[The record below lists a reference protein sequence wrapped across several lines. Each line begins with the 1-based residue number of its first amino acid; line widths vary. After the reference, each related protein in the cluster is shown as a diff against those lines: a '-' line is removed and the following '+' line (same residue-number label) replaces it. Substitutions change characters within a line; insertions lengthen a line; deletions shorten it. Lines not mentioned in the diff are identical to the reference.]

1 MVGRVS
7 HRLCQLTLPA
17 GTPRILSSSPIEQNQ
32 STTRSRLRVA
42 LACAV
47 ALAASVGLGCHDR
60 ECEAARLELAQT
72 WETLRDTATSR
83 QQIPEGINLTDGERD
98 DRVTT
103 WKGIEERAELI
114 RSSFGTPQV
123 TWPSADKARKELAG
137 LFSPLQTKD
146 EPVTRGFALT
156 LGEADKQM
164 SAYRGQCQ

>member
-1 MVGRVS
+1 MVGRES
-7 HRLCQLTLPA
+7 LRLCQLTF
-17 GTPRILSSSPIEQNQ
+17 SS
-32 STTRSRLRVA
+32 RADRLLRAFSVA
-42 LACAV
+42 ALGAC
-47 ALAASVGLGCHDR
+47 LGLGCHDR

-83 QQIPEGINLTDGERD
+83 QQIPEGINLTEGERD
-98 DRVTT
+98 ERVKT
-103 WKGIEERAELI
+103 WKGIEERAELL

-123 TWPSADKARKELAG
+123 TWPSADKARKELAA

>member
-1 MVGRVS
+1 MVGRVA
-7 HRLCQLTLPA
+7 HRICQLD
-17 GTPRILSSSPIEQNQ
+17 LSA
-32 STTRSRLRVA
+32 STRRVNA
-42 LACAV
+42 LTCAL
-47 ALAASVGLGCHDR
+47 ALAAGVGLGCHDR

-83 QQIPEGINLTDGERD
+83 QQIPEGINLTEGERD
-98 DRVTT
+98 DRVKT

-156 LGEADKQM
+156 LAEADKQM
-164 SAYRGQCQ
+164 AAYRGQCQ